1 MVRVPSFRTYHHI
14 AVAEGQ
20 GDNNPPAKTGVP
32 SQAGTPAA
40 PVDSTIPVDAN
51 GPAPQAAPLPNADA
65 PASQGLSVPQNQVAD
80 TAPGLTDIE
89 FAELKSIFE
98 YLQKTST
105 TRGPEA
111 KPVYKEAAKAIWQ
124 KSVASKVSAQQRA
137 ELNKIPPIR

>member
-14 AVAEGQ
+14 ATAEGQ

-32 SQAGTPAA
+32 SQAGTPAE
-40 PVDSTIPVDAN
+40 PVDSTIPVDNN
-51 GPAPQAAPLPNADA
+51 GPAPQAAPLPSADA

-80 TAPGLTDIE
+80 AAPGLSDIE

-98 YLQKTST
+98 YLQKTAA

-124 KSVASKVSAQQRA
+124 KSVAPKVNASQRQ
-137 ELNKIPPIR
+137 EFNKLPKIG